1 MEAEQE
7 RRLRLVRRVLQ
18 CAALLSA
25 LLLIAAGVYQALRP
39 DDGLRTEGSGAALGL
54 MLLNRE
60 QGIYVL
66 AVTQDSPADRAGVL
80 PGDYLLRADG
90 EPLADSDQLDAM
102 LREDADELT
111 LLLRRDER
119 ELLLRLPTH

>member
-1 MEAEQE
+1 M
-7 RRLRLVRRVLQ
+7 RRMLRY
-18 CAALLSA
+18 AALLSA
-25 LLLIAAGVYQALRP
+25 LLLIAAGVYQALCP
-39 DDGLRTEGSGAALGL
+39 DDGLRSERSGAALGL

-60 QGIYVL
+60 QGLYVL

-90 EPLADSDQLDAM
+90 EPLMDSDHLDAM

-111 LLLRRDER
+111 LLLRRDQQ